1 MKKVNATMMTLTT
14 IVVVSV
20 MAVSCKNSEEKKDKV
35 INTPKTEIAQPASK
49 IAETPSKE
57 IGQEKIYS
65 IDLLDKKPTFQNGD
79 IDNFTKWVNNHLVYP
94 EDAKKNDITGRL
106 TASFTIETDGSLSDI
121 KILNPLYP
129 SIDSL
134 VLKVIRG
141 TNVKGYWTAGMVDEK
156 PVKSTLIFPVI
167 FQLK

>member
-57 IGQEKIYS
+57 IDQEKVYS

-94 EDAKKNDITGRL
+94 EDA
-106 TASFTIETDGSLSDI
+106 
-121 KILNPLYP
+121 
-129 SIDSL
+129 
-134 VLKVIRG
+134 
-141 TNVKGYWTAGMVDEK
+141 
-156 PVKSTLIFPVI
+156 
-167 FQLK
+167 